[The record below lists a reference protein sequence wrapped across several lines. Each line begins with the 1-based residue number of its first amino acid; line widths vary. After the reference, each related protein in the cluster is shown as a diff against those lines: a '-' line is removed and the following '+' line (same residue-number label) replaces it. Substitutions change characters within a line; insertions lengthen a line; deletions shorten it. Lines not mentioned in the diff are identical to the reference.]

1 MQEYLN
7 ERTIS
12 VCIKGGRIS
21 AGILK
26 KALLK
31 VLKELEKS
39 SSKSVA
45 RKPSAKDIP
54 VRGKQTLKDLTGQKD
69 KLANIQVT
77 SQNIGSFDRAARKYD
92 IDYALKKDK
101 SVSPPV
107 YYVFFKAKDV
117 DVMTAAFKEY
127 TNRTAKKKARPS
139 VCQKLAKAM
148 QVVKDAI
155 NLQKTK
161 HKRQERSR

>member
-1 MQEYLN
+1 MQEYVN
-7 ERTIS
+7 DRTICIS
-12 VCIKGGRIS
+12 IKGGRVS
-21 AGILK
+21 ASILAKALK
-26 KALLK
+26 KTLRIMESEHA
-31 VLKELEKS
+31 
-39 SSKSVA
+39 KSVA
-45 RKPSAKDIP
+45 KKKELPQ
-54 VRGKQTLKDLTGQKD
+54 GKQTLKDLTKQKD

-77 SQNIGSFDRAARKYD
+77 NKNIGSFDRVARKYD
-92 IDYALKKDK
+92 IDYALKKDR
-101 SVSPPV
+101 SVRPPI

-155 NLQKTK
+155 SQQRAK
-161 HKRQERSR
+161 HKHQEHSR

>member
-1 MQEYLN
+1 MQEYVN
-7 ERTIS
+7 DRTICIS
-12 VCIKGGRIS
+12 IKGGRIS
-21 AGILK
+21 ASILA
-26 KALLK
+26 KALTKTLRIM
-31 VLKELEKS
+31 ESEHA
-39 SSKSVA
+39 KSVA
-45 RKPSAKDIP
+45 KKKELQQ
-54 VRGKQTLKDLTGQKD
+54 GKQTLKDLTKQKD

-77 SQNIGSFDRAARKYD
+77 NKNIGSFDRVARKYD
-92 IDYALKKDK
+92 IDYALKKDR
-101 SVSPPV
+101 SVRPPI

-155 NLQKTK
+155 NQQRAK
-161 HKRQERSR
+161 HKHQEHSR